1 MEHGTMALTVNTN
14 TAAINALTNFQH
26 TNRALSNSFQ
36 KISSGLRITKAA
48 DDAAG
53 LAVAENLDAQS
64 QSLRQ
69 ARRNTN
75 DGISVIQTAEG
86 STNEVANI
94 LKRMRELIVEAS
106 SETLN
111 STERAYVKTEVQALE
126 AEINRIGQVTEFNGI
141 KLGVQSAAAANAPP
155 GAIDVQVGVHNTSN
169 DRITV
174 SLMHVQTSTGLSLA
188 SFDLAT
194 SNGTVWGATLSKVDS
209 ALDRVNTY
217 RAKFG
222 ATQNRLSSA
231 LNNLEVYTEN
241 MQAAESQI
249 RDADFAHE
257 TAEMAKYQ
265 IMAQAGTAVLAQA
278 NQINQGAVRLLG

>member
-1 MEHGTMALTVNTN
+1 MALTVNTN

-26 TNRALSNSFQ
+26 TNRSLNNSFQ
-36 KISSGLRITKAA
+36 RISSGLRITKAA

-75 DGISVIQTAEG
+75 DGISVIQTMEG
-86 STNEVANI
+86 ATNEVANI
-94 LKRMRELIVEAS
+94 VKRMRELAVES
-106 SETLN
+106 RSETLN
-111 STERAYVKTEVQALE
+111 STERTYIQTEFVALQSE
-126 AEINRIGQVTEFNGI
+126 VNRIAAVTEFNGL
-141 KLGVQSAAAANAPP
+141 KLTE
-155 GAIDVQVGVHNTSN
+155 GATTTNVQVGIHNTVN
-169 DRITV
+169 DRVAITGI
-174 SLMHVQTSTGLSLA
+174 SLSTGGLAIAGNQLSTTA
-188 SFDLAT
+188 GA
-194 SNGTVWGATLSKVDS
+194 GTAIG
-209 ALDRVNTY
+209 ALDTALDSLNTQ
-217 RAKFG
+217 RAKLG
-222 ATQNRLSSA
+222 SQQNRLSSA

-241 MQAAESQI
+241 IESAESQI

-257 TAEMAKYQ
+257 TAEMAKFQ

>member
-1 MEHGTMALTVNTN
+1 MALTVNTN

-26 TNRALSNSFQ
+26 TNRALSSSFQ

-53 LAVAENLDAQS
+53 LAVAENLDS
-64 QSLRQ
+64 QTRSLRQ

-75 DGISVIQTAEG
+75 DGVSVIQTAEG
-86 STNEVANI
+86 ATNEVANI
-94 LKRMRELIVEAS
+94 VKRMRELGVEAS

-111 STERAYVKTEVQALE
+111 STERSYIQTEFTALKSE
-126 AEINRIGQVTEFNGI
+126 VNRIAQVTEFNGI
-141 KLGVQSAAAANAPP
+141 KLTNTAV
-155 GAIDVQVGVHNTSN
+155 AIAVQVGVHNTAN
-169 DRITV
+169 DRISINTIRMTTAD
-174 SLMHVQTSTGLSLA
+174 LGIPTAIQLSTAAKAQDALIH
-188 SFDLAT
+188 F
-194 SNGTVWGATLSKVDS
+194 DS
-209 ALDRVNTY
+209 AVDKLNTQ
-217 RAKFG
+217 RASLG
-222 ATQNRLSSA
+222 SVQNRLSSA

-241 MQAAESQI
+241 LESAESQI

>member
-1 MEHGTMALTVNTN
+1 MALTVNTN

-26 TNRALSNSFQ
+26 TNRALSSSFQ

-53 LAVAENLDAQS
+53 LAVAENLDS
-64 QSLRQ
+64 QTRSLRQ

-75 DGISVIQTAEG
+75 DGISVIQTTEG
-86 STNEVANI
+86 ATNEVANI
-94 LKRMRELIVEAS
+94 VKRMRELAVEAS

-111 STERAYVKTEVQALE
+111 STERSYIQTEFTALKSE
-126 AEINRIGQVTEFNGI
+126 VNRIAQVTEFNGI
-141 KLGVQSAAAANAPP
+141 KLTNTDVSIA
-155 GAIDVQVGVHNTSN
+155 VQVGVHNTSN
-169 DRITV
+169 DRISINTIRMTV
-174 SLMHVQTSTGLSLA
+174 ADLGITTNVQLST
-188 SFDLAT
+188 AT
-194 SNGTVWGATLSKVDS
+194 QAQDALIHFDS
-209 ALDRVNTY
+209 AVDTLNTH
-217 RAKFG
+217 RASLG
-222 ATQNRLSSA
+222 SVQNRLSSA

-241 MQAAESQI
+241 LESAQSQI

>member
-1 MEHGTMALTVNTN
+1 MALTVNTN
-14 TAAINALTNFQH
+14 TAAINALTNYQH
-26 TNRALSNSFQ
+26 TNRSLNSSFQ

-69 ARRNTN
+69 AKRNIN

-86 STNEVANI
+86 GANEVANI
-94 LKRMRELIVEAS
+94 LKRMRELSVEAS

-111 STERAYVKTEVQALE
+111 STERGYIRTEMDSAFS
-126 AEINRIGQVTEFNGI
+126 EIDRIGQILEFNGI
-141 KLGVQSAAAANAPP
+141 TLGVKSAAAAVTAPNAL
-155 GAIDVQVGVHNTSN
+155 DVQVGIDNTSN

-174 SLMHVQTSTGLSLA
+174 SLLHIKARQGLGIGDTQINNFEISTTTDFGNYLS
-188 SFDLAT
+188 T
-194 SNGTVWGATLSKVDS
+194 
-209 ALDRVNTY
+209 LDRAIDTVNTY
-217 RAKFG
+217 RAKYG

-241 MQAAESQI
+241 VDSAQSQI

-257 TAEMAKYQ
+257 TAEMAKFQ
-265 IMAQAGTAVLAQA
+265 IMAQAGTSVLAQA
-278 NQINQGAVRLLG
+278 NQINQGALRLLG